1 VVFRSLGSLL
11 FIGALVACAGSTM
24 TTTSTMK
31 LPTGAWQ
38 RDWIHRRGAAQ
49 DASVAVRYVQTP
61 SVFADVRTA
70 AVRAIAAGATS
81 FADLGDDELAA
92 LARQNGFAGVT
103 TLAGDRATWHH
114 EIDFQPPSDDVDIGR
129 IEPTGPG
136 AMFEHALDGAYVE
149 RWSAIAPD
157 AGPYLAVRVTRGG
170 RVAAILAVAGDHFVY
185 ARARATP
192 LPAADSI
199 PALIAAN
206 HATRDMIIGYLDCEI
221 SYGTTRGWRIERS
234 TLPWREGQR
243 AVIADALTVRDGRVV
258 ARAPA
263 ADETWQVAES
273 TFTSAAL
280 AALFAP

>member
-1 VVFRSLGSLL
+1 
-11 FIGALVACAGSTM
+11 
-24 TTTSTMK
+24 MK

-38 RDWIHRRGAAQ
+38 RDWIHRRGLAQ
-49 DASVAVRYVQTP
+49 DASIAVRYVQTP

-70 AVRAIAAGATS
+70 WARTIPAGAAS
-81 FADLGDDELAA
+81 FAELTDAELAA

-103 TLAGDRATWHH
+103 TVEGDRVTWHH
-114 EIDFQPPSDDVDIGR
+114 EIDFQPPSDDADVGR
-129 IEPTGPG
+129 IEPIGPG

-149 RWSAIAPD
+149 RWSTLAPD

-170 RVAAILAVAGDHFVY
+170 KVAAILAVAGDHFVY

-192 LPAADSI
+192 LPAAESI
-199 PALIAAN
+199 TALIEHG
-206 HATRDMIIGYLDCEI
+206 HATRETIIGYLDCEI
-221 SYGTTRGWRIERS
+221 SYGTTRAWRIERS

-243 AVIADALTVRDGRVV
+243 AAIADALVIRGGRLV

-263 ADETWQVAES
+263 ADEAWQVAED
-273 TFTSAAL
+273 TFAPAAL